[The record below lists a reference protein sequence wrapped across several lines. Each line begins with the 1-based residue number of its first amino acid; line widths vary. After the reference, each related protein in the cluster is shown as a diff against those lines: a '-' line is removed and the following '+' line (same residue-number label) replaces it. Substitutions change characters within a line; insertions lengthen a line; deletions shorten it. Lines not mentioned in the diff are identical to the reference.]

1 MPKKEGKPRSV
12 NSIQDIWRVGTP
24 RCVLLL
30 DNDFFG
36 QDAWRDRIGEL
47 REGRFKVSFN
57 QGINIRMI
65 TDETAEAIASVE
77 YRDDNFRRRRLYVA
91 WDNLR
96 DEQVFFAG
104 LERLNAA
111 GIPSRHV
118 MVYML
123 VGYKPSETMEEVLYR
138 FNRLR
143 DAGCKPYPIVYERWR
158 QPELEAIRPV
168 GHRPVPRVYPLGG
181 IRDKRE
187 GVVSERRWIGLVSV
201 ARLYEVSC
209 EHHGVLTAE
218 VCRYT
223 ADQARRAHLRDFPE
237 CRHGVKR
244 R

>member
-143 DAGCKPYPIVYERWR
+143 DAGCKPYPMVYERWR
-158 QPELEAIRPV
+158 QPEL
-168 GHRPVPRVYPLGG
+168 
-181 IRDKRE
+181 
-187 GVVSERRWIGLVSV
+187 RRFARWVIGRFHEFIPWEEFGTRGKAL
-201 ARLYEVSC
+201 
-209 EHHGVLTAE
+209 
-218 VCRYT
+218 
-223 ADQARRAHLRDFPE
+223 
-237 CRHGVKR
+237 
-244 R
+244 